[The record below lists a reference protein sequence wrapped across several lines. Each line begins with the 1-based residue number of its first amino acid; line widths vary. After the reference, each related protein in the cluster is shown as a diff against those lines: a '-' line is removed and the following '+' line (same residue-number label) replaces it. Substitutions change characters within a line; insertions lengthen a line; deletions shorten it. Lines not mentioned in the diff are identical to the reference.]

1 MPGGAFVFLPAVT
14 HYAWSFTSNNA
25 LLKNKK
31 KRFRQRIFCSLDGS
45 AVTDVAQDMTPSL
58 LAQDISLLQVGDL
71 VAKEDWNQ
79 LDKIMTK

>member
-1 MPGGAFVFLPAVT
+1 MFFYLLLHTMPEVLLPIM
-14 HYAWSFTSNNA
+14 HC
-25 LLKNKK
+25 LKTKK

-58 LAQDISLLQVGDL
+58 LAQAISLLQVGDL